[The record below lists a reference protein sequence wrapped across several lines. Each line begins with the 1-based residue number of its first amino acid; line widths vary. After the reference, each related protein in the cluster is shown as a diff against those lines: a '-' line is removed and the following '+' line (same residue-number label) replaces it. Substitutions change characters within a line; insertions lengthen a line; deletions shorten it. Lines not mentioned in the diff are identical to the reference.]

1 MLRVRIEVVP
11 YGREEDKYQIEEI
24 NIVNVGGDNYK
35 ANYKVFV
42 NKDPRLTNLEEHD
55 ILIKKFHR
63 QKGARELVRSVL
75 NKLYA
80 KNKKNEKP

>member
-1 MLRVRIEVVP
+1 MLKVKIEIVP

-42 NKDPRLTNLEEHD
+42 NKDPRLTELEEYD
-55 ILIKKFHR
+55 IMIKKFHR
-63 QKGARELVRSVL
+63 QKGARELVRKVL
-75 NKLYA
+75 NKLFSKES
-80 KNKKNEKP
+80 KNV